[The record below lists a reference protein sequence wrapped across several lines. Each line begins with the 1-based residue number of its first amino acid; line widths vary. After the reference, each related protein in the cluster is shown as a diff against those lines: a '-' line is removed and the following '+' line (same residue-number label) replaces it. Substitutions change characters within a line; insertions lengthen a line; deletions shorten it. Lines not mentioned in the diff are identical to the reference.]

1 MDVPEVYINNQ
12 YGDAI
17 NIDITHIEVNK
28 HADAIDSP
36 VESGTKV
43 FDNKVIQPIN
53 ISLEVVADAG
63 NYAIHNIINTMLK
76 NRTYQ
81 FYTIGTKE
89 GVYEN
94 MMMIDASHTESD
106 DKFDKIVYQ
115 LQFKEI
121 LIARSSSQSFTIGKL
136 AKASDASTVSTGR
149 KIGSTYSPRMFSTV
163 TGALNFY

>member
-1 MDVPEVYINNQ
+1 
-12 YGDAI
+12 
-17 NIDITHIEVNK
+17 
-28 HADAIDSP
+28 
-36 VESGTKV
+36 
-43 FDNKVIQPIN
+43 
-53 ISLEVVADAG
+53 
-63 NYAIHNIINTMLK
+63 
-76 NRTYQ
+76 
-81 FYTIGTKE
+81 
-89 GVYEN
+89 
-94 MMMIDASHTESD
+94 MMIDASHTESD